1 MTLYEMILGC
11 VAIVALVAL
20 VAFFLYVLRKD
31 F

>member
-11 VAIVALVAL
+11 VTIVAMVA
-20 VAFFLYVLRKD
+20 VFAFLMYVLRKD